1 MRMEEP
7 PGSPTGLVDSNTVRE
22 GDNLAF
28 MGFTT
33 DGVLSFSAVK
43 HWATVSSISAAALPS
58 CSAVRLSEWPSR
70 GRRIGTFHVFP
81 LHVATYPDSSN

>member
-7 PGSPTGLVDSNTVRE
+7 PGSPTGLVDSNTVRD
-22 GDNLAF
+22 GDNLVF

-33 DGVLSFSAVK
+33 DGVLSFSVVK
-43 HWATVSSISAAALPS
+43 HWATVPSISAAALPS
-58 CSAVRLSEWPSR
+58 CSAVRLSEWASR
-70 GRRIGTFHVFP
+70 GRRIGTFDVFP